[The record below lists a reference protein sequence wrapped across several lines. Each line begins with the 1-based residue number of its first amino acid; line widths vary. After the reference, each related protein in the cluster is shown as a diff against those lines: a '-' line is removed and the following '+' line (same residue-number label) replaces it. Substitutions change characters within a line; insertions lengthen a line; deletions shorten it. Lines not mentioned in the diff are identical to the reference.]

1 MGLSKEGKAVL
12 IEALNKRLDESIL
25 YRGRKVK
32 VRNTIQMECHRI
44 ANSLIRPG
52 EELPEDF
59 DQNILDLEETG
70 GEEKGGEEEA
80 EEEEYEEQGEL
91 CQEERKESRGL

>member
-1 MGLSKEGKAVL
+1 
-12 IEALNKRLDESIL
+12 
-25 YRGRKVK
+25 
-32 VRNTIQMECHRI
+32 MECHRI

-70 GEEKGGEEEA
+70 GDEEA
-80 EEEEYEEQGEL
+80 EEEECEEQGKL
-91 CQEERKESRGL
+91 CQEELKECRGL